1 MVTIFEVGRANRCIH
16 LVFLPTDIVSTHNVP
31 GIKVDSW
38 DGEKAESTFFMS
50 LEIS

>member
-31 GIKVDSW
+31 GI
-38 DGEKAESTFFMS
+38 DGEKAESTLFMS
-50 LEIS
+50 LEIR